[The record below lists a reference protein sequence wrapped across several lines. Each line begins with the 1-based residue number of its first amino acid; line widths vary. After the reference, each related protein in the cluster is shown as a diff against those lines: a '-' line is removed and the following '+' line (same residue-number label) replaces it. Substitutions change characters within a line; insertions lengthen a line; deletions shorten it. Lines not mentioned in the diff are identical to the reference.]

1 MDFRWRLVVL
11 PRQSGVGLWEAQV
24 VCALQR
30 ALLNSCLLIRFDLL
44 SSVALTID
52 VRRYVLH
59 HQGIL
64 LPVIEIDNQYLA
76 PPKYVP
82 VVGWFTGWLNLL
94 GQAATTA
101 STDFAC
107 GMVRVRG
114 VS

>member
-1 MDFRWRLVVL
+1 MDFRWRRVDL
-11 PRQSGVGLWEAQV
+11 PRQSGAGLSGAQV

-30 ALLNSCLLIRFDLL
+30 ALLNWSLLIRFDFL

-52 VRRYVLH
+52 IRRHVLH

-64 LPVIEIDNQYLA
+64 RLAVEIDNEYLA

-107 GMVRVRG
+107 GMVRARRVN
-114 VS
+114 